1 MTRLTSQKTRKSKF
15 AWSPSFNKLQRAQ
28 NYAARLVCGFPSRLL
43 ATSSLLKNLHWLSI
57 KQRIYFKLL
66 LLVHTFFIGLAPQY
80 FCEIL
85 LVKCETERL
94 LYLKFMNTT
103 SGKRSFEY
111 AACRLW
117 NRLPLHVR
125 TLNDSEQF
133 KNNIKTILFTNA
145 HHINDTFKLYN

>member
-1 MTRLTSQKTRKSKF
+1 M
-15 AWSPSFNKLQRAQ
+15 
-28 NYAARLVCGFPSRLL
+28 
-43 ATSSLLKNLHWLSI
+43 HWLSI
-57 KQRIYFKLL
+57 QQRIFFKLL
-66 LLVHTFFIGLAPQY
+66 LLVHKFFIGLAPQY

-133 KNNIKTILFTNA
+133 KNNIKTILFANTNN
-145 HHINDTFKLYN
+145 INDTFTLYNWFDLTYTFDSLIFKLVPHLCYVALLSTSPTKPFSFVKVLVSGA

>member
-1 MTRLTSQKTRKSKF
+1 MKASCL
-15 AWSPSFNKLQRAQ
+15 NKIQRVQ

-66 LLVHTFFIGLAPQY
+66 LLVHKFFIGLALQY

-85 LVKCETERL
+85 LVKCDNERL

-111 AACRLW
+111 ASCRLW
-117 NRLPLHVR
+117 NRLPLCVR
-125 TLNDSEQF
+125 MLNDSDEF
-133 KNNIKTILFTNA
+133 KNNIKTILFTNENN
-145 HHINDTFKLYN
+145 ILNSVTVYNWF

>member
-1 MTRLTSQKTRKSKF
+1 MQF
-15 AWSPSFNKLQRAQ
+15 
-28 NYAARLVCGFPSRLL
+28 
-43 ATSSLLKNLHWLSI
+43 
-57 KQRIYFKLL
+57 FKLL
-66 LLVHTFFIGLAPQY
+66 LLVHKFFIGLAPQY

-85 LVKCETERL
+85 LVKCDTERL

-133 KNNIKTILFTNA
+133 KNNIKTILFTNT
-145 HHINDTFKLYN
+145 HHINDTFFA